1 MTVEESRDANAALIH
16 LMEVVDPTHL
26 ADLRNYCKP

>member
-16 LMEVVDPTHL
+16 LMEVVDLAHL
-26 ADLRNYCKP
+26 ADLRKYCKP